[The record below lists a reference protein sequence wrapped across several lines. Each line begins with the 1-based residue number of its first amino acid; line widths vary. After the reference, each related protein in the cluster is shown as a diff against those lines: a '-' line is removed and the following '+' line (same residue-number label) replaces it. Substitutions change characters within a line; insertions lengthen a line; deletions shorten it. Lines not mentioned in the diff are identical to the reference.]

1 MLGRAIIGLAAALAL
16 YTPAEAKW
24 KKTQEAGREE
34 YNKKLKQ
41 ARRHQPKPQEDK
53 ARSNKRKPSE
63 AQPVWGM
70 PKRK

>member
-1 MLGRAIIGLAAALAL
+1 MIALAAALAL
-16 YTPAEAKW
+16 HAPAEAKW

-34 YNKKLKQ
+34 YNRKVRK
-41 ARRHQPKPQEDK
+41 ARKHQPKSEKEK
-53 ARSNKRKPSE
+53 AKRNKKKKDSGE